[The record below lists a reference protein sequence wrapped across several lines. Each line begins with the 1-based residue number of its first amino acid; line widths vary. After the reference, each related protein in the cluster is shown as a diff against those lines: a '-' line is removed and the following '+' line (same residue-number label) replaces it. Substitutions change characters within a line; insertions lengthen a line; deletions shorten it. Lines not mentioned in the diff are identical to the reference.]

1 MKNASTGATR
11 PSFVLVAE
19 DHPQMREGVVQLV
32 ESQEDMVVCGVADSV
47 DSIWDVAEAMLPDV
61 VLLDLRLGED
71 DTLGF
76 IGELKE
82 MDPDL
87 PVLVYSQFEETL
99 FAERALRVGAWGY
112 VMKQADPEE
121 VLEAIRA
128 VLRGEKYVSPA
139 MSVHLALKE
148 PELLVP
154 DADSGPMESFTPREF
169 NVFQWLGGGSRV
181 EQIAEHL
188 QVSREEVEGHQEAIR
203 QKLGLADGAQLRACA
218 EEWMREVFI
227 EPLEAGPKP

>member
-154 DADSGPMESFTPREF
+154 DADSGPMES
-169 NVFQWLGGGSRV
+169 
-181 EQIAEHL
+181 
-188 QVSREEVEGHQEAIR
+188 REEVEGHQEAIR